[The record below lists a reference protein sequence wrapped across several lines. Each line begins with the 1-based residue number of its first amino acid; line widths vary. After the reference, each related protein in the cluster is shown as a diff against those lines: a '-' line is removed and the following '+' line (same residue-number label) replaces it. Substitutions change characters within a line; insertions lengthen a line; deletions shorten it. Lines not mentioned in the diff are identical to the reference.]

1 MKRVVILVIVLG
13 LAGLCPP
20 FPAEGWV
27 QQSAQQNAPQ
37 SPPQHA
43 QPTAPQNAPAA
54 PAAATSKSATASSVD
69 KPWPRSY
76 DTAGGA
82 KIPTHQAHNASCVKP
97 GHPPSLP
104 RGFFFA
110 DHSLKAPPR

>member
-76 DTAGGA
+76 DTAGGG
-82 KIPTHQAHNASCVKP
+82 KKEKNIPQNAR
-97 GHPPSLP
+97 GGNTRHPL
-104 RGFFFA
+104 R
-110 DHSLKAPPR
+110 DPPAS